1 MTQYTTI
8 EQSKKLLELGLSAES
23 ADMWYERIDHELT
36 EYSCNPLLKSDAA
49 LYKGLPCWSLGAL
62 LEIMP
67 DKIEYLGSECD
78 LSLAK
83 DWASYEGYDRYDAS
97 YTVQP
102 MIFKDKPLV
111 DLLFESIIWLLEN
124 GYINKN

>member
-1 MTQYTTI
+1 MKHYTTI

-62 LEIMP
+62 LEVMP
-67 DKIEYLGSECD
+67 QVSDRFSNYPILVRNRDGLYAFTDKMPFAEKVDTAYYKTSIEAAYN
-78 LSLAK
+78 
-83 DWASYEGYDRYDAS
+83 
-97 YTVQP
+97 
-102 MIFKDKPLV
+102 MIV
-111 DLLFESIIWLLEN
+111 WLFEN
-124 GYINKN
+124 GYIKKEE